1 MAARK
6 KPMME
11 KEPTTRAGMAADM
24 KKDAAMSK
32 MMASK
37 SKAPAKPA
45 AKGGRPMPPWLG
57 K

>member
-1 MAARK
+1 MVARK

-24 KKDAAMSK
+24 KKDAAMAK
-32 MMASK
+32 AMGK

>member
-24 KKDAAMSK
+24 KKDAAMAK
-32 MMASK
+32 TMG
-37 SKAPAKPA
+37 SKAP
-45 AKGGRPMPPWLG
+45 AKGGRPMPPWL
-57 K
+57 KK